1 MVQRRMFS
9 RQITDMDTFLDMPA
23 SAQNLYFH
31 LNMHADDD
39 GFLGNVKTIRRMV
52 GASEDDLKL
61 LIAKQFLIM
70 FDDGV
75 VVIRDWHIHNYIQK
89 DRYHKTI
96 FTEDKKLIELDSNKR
111 YQIISNSFG
120 SETDTKWIQDGG
132 DMDTKR
138 IQNGSEMDT
147 EWIQDGYKN
156 ESQNFSKNPESQ
168 RREGIETM
176 DTECIQA
183 VSKMDTQDRG
193 RGRGRLELEV
203 GKDRLEEE
211 EEEHPQSSSSSKF
224 VDSFISTHQISLSK
238 YQIHQ
243 INEFKQQL
251 NDERLV
257 VYAMKEAM
265 KHNTDSKV
273 ELPFSYLVKILS
285 RYVKEHVT
293 YECVQKKKMNN
304 MEPIPKF
311 MANNKL
317 TPEKSSP
324 QEVRQLQE
332 RLSKRKNG

>member
-120 SETDTKWIQDGG
+120 SETDTKWIQDG
-132 DMDTKR
+132 
-138 IQNGSEMDT
+138 SEMDT

-156 ESQNFSKNPESQ
+156 ESQNFNKNSEPQ

-183 VSKMDTQDRG
+183 VSKMDTQG

-211 EEEHPQSSSSSKF
+211 EEEHPQSSSSSKS

-257 VYAMKEAM
+257 IYAMKEAM
-265 KHNTDSKV
+265 KHNTDSKI

-293 YECVQKKKMNN
+293 YESVEKKKINTK
-304 MEPIPKF
+304 EPIPKF